1 MLDRGIKRMR
11 FIITIIISLI
21 AFLSHV
27 QQASSAQQA
36 EITGVRCWTSPTNIR
51 VVVDLTKEVSY
62 SIKES
67 SVPPEIL
74 ITIENSFSN
83 NQELLANNTT
93 IKQITVSQK
102 DKNVSRIKIELTK
115 KTVFNVFQLKKYQS
129 KPDRLVI
136 DINIPDVK
144 KILPVSQKEIEL
156 IKKRAKIVVIDA
168 GHGGEDPGA
177 IGPSGLQEKDV
188 VLSIARKL
196 ANYLNQQNNVK
207 AFLTRDG
214 DYFIPLGERIKL
226 CKHYDGDIFISI
238 HANAS
243 PKENV
248 RGSSVY
254 VLSPEGAG
262 NKAAQLVAQREN
274 MADLIGGIAKIE
286 DDAVASILVD
296 LSQTQAINESLGLA
310 KGTLDSIVS
319 FCHTYSLGIGRA
331 GFAVLKSIDVPSIL
345 VEAAFISNR
354 EEEKL
359 LAADEFQEAMSKAVY
374 AATLK
379 YLEISSSAISLVLT
393 KQYKYHVV
401 KNGETL
407 WSIAALYDKS
417 PQEIKGVNADIP
429 PSDSVFVGQELIIP

>member
-1 MLDRGIKRMR
+1 MR
-11 FIITIIISLI
+11 FMLTIIISLI
-21 AFLSHV
+21 AFSSSLS
-27 QQASSAQQA
+27 SLSYAQQA
-36 EITGVRCWTSPTNIR
+36 EITSVRYWTSPTNIR
-51 VVVDLTKEVSY
+51 VVVDLTNEVSY
-62 SIKES
+62 QVKES
-67 SVPPEIL
+67 LLPPEIL
-74 ITIENSFSN
+74 ITIENTRSN
-83 NQELLANNTT
+83 NQDLLANNAA
-93 IKQITVSQK
+93 IRQISISQK
-102 DKNVSRIKIELTK
+102 DKNVSCVKIELTK
-115 KTVFNVFQLKKYQS
+115 KTTFNVFQLKKYQS

-144 KILPVSQKEIEL
+144 KILPISQKEIEL
-156 IKKRAKIVVIDA
+156 IKKRSKIVVIDA

-177 IGPSGLQEKDV
+177 IGPGGLQEKDV
-188 VLSIARKL
+188 VLNIAKKL
-196 ANYLNQQNNVK
+196 AGYFNQRHDVK

-254 VLSPEGAG
+254 VLSTEGAD

-286 DDAVASILVD
+286 NDVVASILVD
-296 LSQTQAINESLGLA
+296 LSQTQAINESLVLA
-310 KGTLDSIVS
+310 KVTLDSMVS
-319 FCHTYSLGIGRA
+319 SCHTLSLGIGRA

-345 VEAAFISNR
+345 VETAFISNI

-359 LAADEFQEAMSKAVY
+359 LATDEFQELMSRAIY
-374 AATLK
+374 EATLK
-379 YLEISSSAISLVLT
+379 YLGVSSSVVSLVPP
-393 KQYKYHVV
+393 KGYKYHVV
-401 KNGETL
+401 KKGETL

-417 PQEIKGVNADIP
+417 PQEIKGLNADIP
-429 PSDSVFVGQELIIP
+429 PSDVVFVGQELIIP

>member
-1 MLDRGIKRMR
+1 MR
-11 FIITIIISLI
+11 FMITMIMSLI
-21 AFLSHV
+21 AF
-27 QQASSAQQA
+27 SSFSLAAQQS
-36 EITGVRCWTSPTNIR
+36 EITSVRCWTSPTNIR
-51 VVVDLTKEVSY
+51 VVVDLTTEVSY
-62 SIKES
+62 EVKES
-67 SVPPEIL
+67 LSPSEIL
-74 ITIENSFSN
+74 ITIKNTRST
-83 NQELLANNTT
+83 NQDLLANNAA
-93 IKQITVSQK
+93 IKQISVFQK
-102 DKNVSRIKIELTK
+102 DTNMSCVKIGLVK
-115 KTVFNVFQLKKYQS
+115 KTTFNVFLLKKYLS

-144 KILPVSQKEIEL
+144 KALSVSQKEIEL
-156 IKKRAKIVVIDA
+156 IKKRSKIVVIDA

-177 IGPSGLQEKDV
+177 IGPTGLQEKDV
-188 VLSIARKL
+188 VLNIARNL
-196 ANYLNQQNNVK
+196 ANYFNQRHDVK

-243 PKENV
+243 PKEHV

-254 VLSPEGAG
+254 VLSTEGAD

-286 DDAVASILVD
+286 NNVVASILVD

-310 KGTLDSIVS
+310 KGTLDSMVS

-345 VEAAFISNR
+345 VETAFISNS

-359 LAADEFQEAMSKAVY
+359 LATDEFQESMSKAIY

-379 YLEISSSAISLVLT
+379 YLEIPSSIVSLVSP
-393 KQYKYHVV
+393 KGYKYHVV
-401 KNGETL
+401 KKGETL
-407 WSIAALYDKS
+407 WSISAFYDKS
-417 PQEIKGVNADIP
+417 PDEIKGLNADIP
-429 PSDSVFVGQELIIP
+429 PSDAVFVGQELIIP